1 MPVEIQDGVP
11 AYPFA
16 TVAAFSPPERWST
29 VLAEQMSPRYLSRWI
44 PKEWCSEDITL
55 IPALVPPPPLDCGNE
70 IRDLFSLAQQRGM
83 WETIG
88 AEAGDGTHFILELQ
102 RVLEAMRAPLD
113 QEIAARKTARMLL
126 EEISRLVLQDAGT
139 VVLNQKALF
148 NRPRPYQLAPALNP
162 LFCPPHPA
170 YPSGHAT
177 QVMTLG
183 WVIREAL
190 RKTPYRRAGAL
201 FADYA
206 ASVGRRR
213 EVAGVHYASDTV
225 AGHALAL
232 RIVRCYLESEDFRA
246 GYVDPFTRHFR

>member
-1 MPVEIQDGVP
+1 MPTVIQDGVP
-11 AYPFA
+11 VYPFA
-16 TVAAFSPPERWST
+16 TVATFSPPERWSK
-29 VLAEQMSPRYLSRWI
+29 VLAEQMSARYLSRWI
-44 PKEWCSEDITL
+44 PKEWCSEDITR
-55 IPALVPPPPLDCGNE
+55 IPALVPPPPFDCGNE
-70 IRDLFSLAQQRGM
+70 IRDLFSLAEQRRT
-83 WETIG
+83 WDTIG

-102 RVLEAMRAPLD
+102 RLLEAMQAPL
-113 QEIAARKTARMLL
+113 EHEVAPPKTARMLL

-162 LFCPPHPA
+162 PFCPPHPA

-177 QVMTLG
+177 QVMALG

-225 AGHALAL
+225 AGHLLAQ
-232 RIVRCYLESEDFRA
+232 RIVGRYLESEDFREL
-246 GYVDPFTRHFR
+246 YVDPFTRHFA